1 MVAHAKGGR
10 GSMCSFS
17 ALSITLQLYDK
28 RFSTILQVQVHNAF
42 ASLSLSLS
50 QLAESVCVWIFFFCW
65 FSFDSSLSVSLFV
78 RETRTKMG
86 KKKSISAQGSNSDGD
101 SGCSGFSSPLLL
113 LLLPLLLL
121 LRLTTTNNSTALGT
135 VTWWLLVA
143 TVTHARARM
152 RQRQRSRGVVVVS
165 SSVRWA
171 FFSLRSVLLF
181 YFRYVLSIRLLACFA
196 CVRAWEWVSRRGTS
210 HNSLWFSRRTRA
222 VGGEKQPFT
231 LSLFFSFCLSLFLF
245 AADVCYLFFL
255 LL

>member
-1 MVAHAKGGR
+1 
-10 GSMCSFS
+10 
-17 ALSITLQLYDK
+17 
-28 RFSTILQVQVHNAF
+28 
-42 ASLSLSLS
+42 
-50 QLAESVCVWIFFFCW
+50 
-65 FSFDSSLSVSLFV
+65 
-78 RETRTKMG
+78 MG

-152 RQRQRSRGVVVVS
+152 RQRQRSRGGGGGVVVCAVG
-165 SSVRWA
+165 VFLFA
-171 FFSLRSVLLF
+171 FRFVVLFSLRFVYSSACLLCV
-181 YFRYVLSIRLLACFA
+181 RA
-196 CVRAWEWVSRRGTS
+196 CVRESE
-210 HNSLWFSRRTRA
+210 L
-222 VGGEKQPFT
+222 VGGALHTIRFGFLAALELWVAKNNHS